1 MTPAVILGAVRTPIG
16 KFQGALRSK
25 SASDLGAVAIRE
37 VVRRAEVPTGDVEEV
52 IFGNV
57 LGAGLGQG
65 PSRRAALMA
74 GLPHAV
80 PATTL
85 SKVCG
90 SGLRAV
96 MGAAQSI
103 ACGDSQLV
111 IAGGM
116 ESMSNAPHL
125 LGRARS
131 GYRLGHGEL
140 IDVILRDGLICSTL
154 GLHMGEIAD
163 RCARTYRI
171 SRAEQ
176 DAFAVESYRRARRA
190 IEDGAFKREIASVEV
205 GGMVPSA
212 TVARDEQPFADD
224 IEKLLALKPAFE
236 DEGTVT
242 AGNASSLNDGAA
254 ALVIAAE
261 GYTRRKPLA
270 RIVGYA
276 SAAQAPED
284 FATAPIHA
292 IRSVLEK
299 AGLHARDIDLFEINQ
314 AFSVASIV
322 VSRILE
328 IDASRVDVH
337 GGAVALGHPIGAS
350 GARILVT
357 LLHAMQRREARRGI
371 AAICIG
377 GGEAVAML
385 VERP

>member
-1 MTPAVILGAVRTPIG
+1 MTPAVILAAVRTPIG
-16 KFQGALRSK
+16 KFQGSLRSK
-25 SASDLGAVAIRE
+25 SASDLAAVAIRE
-37 VVRRAEVPTGDVEEV
+37 AARRAEIPPADVDEV

-57 LGAGLGQG
+57 LAAGLGQG
-65 PSRRAALMA
+65 PSRLAALIA
-74 GLPHAV
+74 GLPHSV

-96 MGAAQSI
+96 MGATQSI
-103 ACGDSQLV
+103 ACGDAKV
-111 IAGGM
+111 VVAGGM

-125 LGRARS
+125 LARARS

-163 RCARTYRI
+163 RCARTYRV
-171 SRAEQ
+171 SREEQ
-176 DAFAVESYRRARRA
+176 DAFAAESYRRARAA
-190 IEDGAFKREIASVEV
+190 IEGGAFKREIVAVEV
-205 GGMVPSA
+205 GGTVPSA
-212 TVARDEQPFADD
+212 SISQDEQPYADD
-224 IEKLLALKPAFE
+224 IEKLGKLKPAFE
-236 DEGTVT
+236 DDGTVT

-254 ALVIAAE
+254 ALVLAAE
-261 GYTRRKPLA
+261 GYTRRKPMA
-270 RIVGYA
+270 RVVAYA

-292 IRSVLEK
+292 IRSVLDK
-299 AGLHARDIDLFEINQ
+299 AGLRVQDIDLFEINQ

-322 VSRILE
+322 VSRVLE
-328 IDASRVDVH
+328 LSPAQVDVN

-357 LLHAMQRREARRGI
+357 LLHAMQRREAKRGI
-371 AAICIG
+371 ATVCIG